1 MSKTFDP
8 VETQKTTS
16 PQPKKLREVMG
27 LTALRKTSV
36 YRLGADDKS
45 NFPSPIK
52 MSERSSVW
60 DRQKVVDYV
69 NEHFALAE
77 EGDN

>member
-1 MSKTFDP
+1 MKDYIN
-8 VETQKTTS
+8 QTTS
-16 PQPKKLREVMG
+16 PQPAKLREVMG
-27 LTALRKTSV
+27 LTALSKTSV
-36 YRLGADDKS
+36 YRLSADDES

-69 NEHFALAE
+69 NERFALAE
-77 EGDN
+77 EGDD